1 MSLDRKLIQAAFLC
15 AALAMPAF
23 ARGAEESAAEDAFLT
38 HISVETIPEMQRKY
52 LQATLPVH
60 GTVID
65 LGVYLSAEKFD
76 HWYVE
81 GVFDAVPLGPHAPI
95 PDEEVVLTGALF
107 ELWQFSPFIPY
118 YLEVT
123 EIPDCTAMLP
133 ASCGWLPLTLT
144 LSP

>member
-1 MSLDRKLIQAAFLC
+1 MGLDRKLIQAAFLGGV
-15 AALAMPAF
+15 LAMPAL
-23 ARGAEESAAEDAFLT
+23 AHSAEISAEEALLARISAEA
-38 HISVETIPEMQRKY
+38 IPKMQREY
-52 LQATLPVH
+52 LQATLPVY

-65 LGVYLSAEKFD
+65 LGAYLSAAKFD

-81 GVFDAVPLGPHAPI
+81 DVFDGVPFGPHAPI

-107 ELWQFSPFIPY
+107 ELWQFSPIIPY